1 MAFAD
6 PQSVTVNAVAKSLA
20 RVPTNQASS
29 GRFSNNGGEFTLEI
43 SQKQTNNRFRR
54 EYRFTQ
60 TKIAADPISALN
72 KQVSATVIIAID
84 EPKVG
89 FTDTE
94 LGYLIAG
101 VKTAMDATAQGKL
114 LEGEV

>member
-1 MAFAD
+1 MFAD

-20 RVPTNQASS
+20 RVTSPNGQT
-29 GRFSNNGGEFTLEI
+29 GRFSNNGGEFELLI
-43 SQKQTNNRFRR
+43 SQKSTNNRFRR
-54 EYRFTQ
+54 EFRFTQ

-72 KQVSATVIIAID
+72 KQVGATIIIAID

-89 FTDTE
+89 FSDTE

-101 VKTAMDATAQGKL
+101 VKTAFDATAYGKL
-114 LEGEV
+114 LEGEI

>member
-20 RVPTNQASS
+20 RIPSNQATT
-29 GRFSNNGGEFTLEI
+29 GRFSNNGGEFTLDI
-43 SQKQTNNRFRR
+43 SQKQTQGRFRR
-54 EYRFTQ
+54 EFRFTQ

-72 KQVSATVIIAID
+72 KQISASVIIGID

-89 FTDTE
+89 FSDTE

-101 VKTAMDATAQGKL
+101 LKTAVDATAQGKL
-114 LEGEV
+114 LEGEI

>member
-1 MAFAD
+1 MFAD
-6 PQSVTVNAVAKSLA
+6 PQSVTVNGAAKSLS
-20 RVPTNQASS
+20 RVVSPSPTQ
-29 GRFSNNGGEFTLEI
+29 GVFSNNGDEFVLVT

-54 EYRFTQ
+54 EFRFTQ

-72 KQVSATVIIAID
+72 KQVSASVIIAID

-89 FTDTE
+89 FTDAE

-101 VKTAMDATAQGKL
+101 VKTAFDATAYGKL
-114 LEGEV
+114 LTGEI

>member
-20 RVPTNQASS
+20 RVTSTNPTT
-29 GRFSNNGGEFTLEI
+29 GRFSNNGGEFELTT

-54 EYRFTQ
+54 EFRFTQ
-60 TKIAADPISALN
+60 TKVAADPISALN
-72 KQVSATVIIAID
+72 KQVSASVIIAID

-94 LGYLIAG
+94 LGYLVAG
-101 VKTAMDATAQGKL
+101 IKTAFDTTAMGKL
-114 LEGEV
+114 LEGEI